1 MLSCLFTTDYLY
13 NISYAV
19 PLALIRLLLLFIPLP
34 YHSYTGKAIRC
45 SLFYKLLYGTT
56 LVFVLLQML
65 ALMILDPDSLSTI
78 ILPVNRVLLDRSS
91 LHRSMSQIWLVLTLN
106 LVSNSMQMILFW
118 HVRSTGQTDG
128 DWLGTGRQRHVLY
141 FFTSAQ
147 GSNGSLDDEEG
158 NINGSPV
165 TPNPENLQ
173 TSPRTNSKFMVELQH
188 RFQRTKQEWTQ
199 RLEDFTSRVAAS
211 SSTRRGTSSLGSVL
225 NLPQT
230 PFRVLLQLFA
240 YDDEVL
246 TQLNMIFDKD
256 ATGLSFYVP
265 QLLTFLL
272 HGAYHNAHD
281 LEEWILSK
289 CRVNIHFCHK
299 CYWFLRAWCL
309 DGSHAEQQHS
319 MSRNASF
326 SSLIGVEQGQTSL
339 QPHPKY
345 PPESR
350 SAVKALLQRVVECGR
365 VSAQELQE
373 ATTSA
378 TITSGPLVAEDAF
391 GSVSLNASASAVMIA
406 VESGSVPIDPSTN
419 CPSVRHLDS
428 ISATEKMGLLPY
440 SIASRSQGLS
450 ENADRDPFQETP
462 NFLDALLNIADSLF
476 DSPREDRTDELRRT
490 LQRLE
495 VECLPA
501 NAIYMPVANM
511 YHWTWRIVVE
521 ECIAIS
527 TKERVPCIIAVE
539 VIDYLPYSSSKKQV
553 GLFGDIIKRQGS
565 DEYSP
570 KNVLPSN
577 AALAQSPMN
586 QPFSSSNDERDVVN
600 SWRTSRRNP
609 RRLET
614 LLDKVTSFTQ
624 DAARTAR
631 ESLRKFQQLSQQDSG
646 ELPLLRNFGASSR
659 ESSFSDDSKNHRSTD
674 SLHTGEY
681 HDEVTQQQLVTPPV
695 SPQPSQNKVLDPMEE
710 RNMGQWSSPAS
721 PRKTTYF
728 NLNSTD
734 SGSKNEFFKEELSK
748 ANHCENSDCD
758 NGVMNALL
766 DIRRNVEECKFGQ
779 PQTNRTLEST
789 DSGSSSAY
797 GSTQKHKSRPPP
809 VVFKESW
816 ASKEA
821 RIRKTS
827 AYGSHPNWRLCPI
840 LVKSNDDL
848 RQEQLASQLIYR
860 MAAILARERIPV
872 WLCPYDILALTDR
885 GGIIEAIPDTISLD
899 SLKRNDPNFESLKT
913 FFERHFE
920 EGEDIADAKANF
932 VESLAAYSVVCYLLQ
947 IKDRHN
953 GNILLDRRG
962 HLIHI
967 DFGFF
972 FLSSPGKNSGFESAP
987 FKLTADFVDLMG
999 GPHSHLFRMFS
1010 ELCCRTFLTLRKRC
1024 FEITLLVE
1032 MLMVGNEDLN
1042 CFRGR
1047 PEDAVKGLRERFRLD
1062 LNDTACMLY
1071 VQGLV
1076 DESLENWRTQWY
1088 DRYQRFCVGV
1098 L

>member
-1 MLSCLFTTDYLY
+1 MIRNQNNMYLMATFT
-13 NISYAV
+13 ISV
-19 PLALIRLLLLFIPLP
+19 TPSPLAIIRLLLLFIPLP

-45 SLFYKLLYGTT
+45 PVFYKLLYGTT
-56 LVFVLLQML
+56 LVVVLWQML

-78 ILPVNRVLLDRSS
+78 VVTVVRSS
-91 LHRSMSQIWLVLTLN
+91 LHRSMSQVWLILTLTI
-106 LVSNSMQMILFW
+106 LSNSMQMILFW

-128 DWLGTGRQRHVLY
+128 NWLATGRQRHVLY
-141 FFTSAQ
+141 FFTSTQ
-147 GSNGSLDDEEG
+147 GSNGGLIDDEG
-158 NINGSPV
+158 VINGRAV
-165 TPNPENLQ
+165 TVNPEHSQN
-173 TSPRTNSKFMVELQH
+173 SPRTNSKFMVELQT
-188 RFQRTKQEWTQ
+188 RFHQTKQQWTQ
-199 RLEDFTSRVAAS
+199 RLEDFTSRVVAS
-211 SSTRRGTSSLGSVL
+211 SSTRRRANSLGSVL
-225 NLPQT
+225 HLPQT
-230 PFRVLLQLFA
+230 PFSVLLQLFA

-246 TQLNMIFDKD
+246 TELNVIFERDPK
-256 ATGLSFYVP
+256 GLTFYVP

-289 CRVNIHFCHK
+289 CRLNIHFCHK

-326 SSLIGVEQGQTSL
+326 SSLLGVEQGQTPI
-339 QPHPKY
+339 QPHAKY

-365 VSAQELQE
+365 SSAQALHQ
-373 ATTSA
+373 AATSA
-378 TITSGPLVAEDAF
+378 KITSGPLVAENEF
-391 GSVSLNASASAVMIA
+391 GFVSLNASASAVMMA
-406 VESGSVPIDPSTN
+406 VESGSVPIDPATK
-419 CPSVRHLDS
+419 CPSVRHIDS

-440 SIASRSQGLS
+440 AATSIPPDMS
-450 ENADRDPFQETP
+450 ESLDRDHFQETP

-476 DSPREDRTDELRRT
+476 DVTREDRTKELRHT

-501 NAIYMPVANM
+501 NSIYMPVANT

-527 TKERVPCIIAVE
+527 TKERVPCIIAME
-539 VIDYLPYSSSKKQV
+539 VIDYIPYSSRRETA
-553 GLFGDIIKRQGS
+553 GMFGEIKRQAS
-565 DEYSP
+565 NDECTSNTILP
-570 KNVLPSN
+570 TNV
-577 AALAQSPMN
+577 ALAQSPMN
-586 QPFSSSNDERDVVN
+586 QTLSSSNDEKDMVN
-600 SWRTSRRNP
+600 SWRTSQRNP

-624 DAARTAR
+624 DAARTAK
-631 ESLRKFQQLSQQDSG
+631 ESLRKIQQLSQHENG
-646 ELPLLRNFGASSR
+646 ELSLLRNFGASSR
-659 ESSFSDDSKNHRSTD
+659 ESSFSGDGKDHCSTE
-674 SLHTGEY
+674 STYNNECPK
-681 HDEVTQQQLVTPPV
+681 VAVQQQLMTPPA
-695 SPQPSQNKVLDPMEE
+695 SPQTTPQKVWDPMAE
-710 RNMGQWSSPAS
+710 RDMGQWSSPAS
-721 PRKTTYF
+721 PRKMMYQT
-728 NLNSTD
+728 SPSRD
-734 SGSKNEFFKEELSK
+734 GESGPQAFKGGIPS
-748 ANHCENSDCD
+748 NDDFD
-758 NGVMNALL
+758 NGGYDDGVMDALL
-766 DIRRNVEECKFGQ
+766 DIRHNMDDFKFGE
-779 PQTNRTLEST
+779 PKTTRTLQLENPET
-789 DSGSSSAY
+789 SSAY
-797 GSTQKHKSRPPP
+797 GSTQKQKIRPPP

-816 ASKEA
+816 TSKEA

-827 AYGSHPNWRLCPI
+827 AYGSHANWRLCPI

-860 MAAILARERIPV
+860 MAAILAREKIPV
-872 WLCPYDILALTDR
+872 WLCPYDIVALTDR

-920 EGEDIADAKANF
+920 EGDDIADAKANF

-999 GPHSHLFRMFS
+999 GPHSHHFRMFS

-1024 FEITLLVE
+1024 LEITLLVE

-1047 PEDAVKGLRERFRLD
+1047 PEDAVRGLRKRFRLD

-1076 DESLENWRTQWY
+1076 DESLENWRTRW
-1088 DRYQRFCVGV
+1088 
-1098 L
+1098 